1 MPAGDITMGL
11 MYEIMPFDNTL
22 MVVELTGADLKKN
35 IDNGLKPEGSRAG
48 SFSGLEVS
56 YDLNKPAG
64 ERILSMTLADGTPV
78 EMDKV
83 YKVVSN
89 DFLVETTGADGYDF
103 STAKSK
109 VNLMIPIRDAMVD
122 EIKAKGSVTP
132 ANNEYEVNKTG
143 KVVAMAD
150 YYVVKKGDVLWKIA
164 KKYDIDYKKL
174 GEMNNLKNNNVIV
187 VGQKLKIAK

>member
-1 MPAGDITMGL
+1 
-11 MYEIMPFDNTL
+11 
-22 MVVELTGADLKKN
+22 
-35 IDNGLKPEGSRAG
+35 
-48 SFSGLEVS
+48 
-56 YDLNKPAG
+56 
-64 ERILSMTLADGTPV
+64 
-78 EMDKV
+78 
-83 YKVVSN
+83 
-89 DFLVETTGADGYDF
+89 
-103 STAKSK
+103 
-109 VNLMIPIRDAMVD
+109 MVD